1 MWSSYLGEVFACL
14 IRDGA
19 VNNAETVGFV
29 LASFGRKHQRSLQM
43 ALKVSW
49 GGNMEFA
56 GRLRRKTFLL
66 VWAGCLT
73 CVFAAVSAE
82 PQSSSDPVVREAI
95 QTGVRLEQ
103 SRQWRDAIEHYKD
116 AVKDWPENEH
126 LQYGLRRAKFHF
138 GIDRRYSDLSFKD
151 ELLSLSTA
159 EAFALFDSVLDQ
171 VRDHYVDPI
180 TTTWYVAHGTESLW
194 LSLAN
199 ERFIEQNA
207 FGADQQ
213 KVQQMRDELRDNYW
227 NKRLRS
233 RTEAHSMIREVAD
246 RAEQLVGLWST
257 TVILEYAFG
266 GCNGLDDYSNFLT
279 PDRYRDLNNNIDGE
293 FVGIGIVME
302 ADEGHGMSLV
312 DVLPNSPAFENGL
325 RAGEHIV
332 AVDGHDCREMT
343 TDEAAGLLTGLS
355 GSFVKLEIQDMRTP
369 EVRTVVC
376 PRRAVKVDSIP
387 IAEII
392 DDEQKIGYIRMTGF
406 QKSSPDEMDA
416 AMNRLAQQGMKS
428 LIWDLRGNP
437 GGLLSA
443 AVHVCDR
450 FITEGRIVSTRGR
463 NADQNLSYSANRIGT
478 WDIPVTL
485 IIDGHS
491 ASASEIVAGAIRD
504 HHRGKIVGRQSFGK
518 WSVQT
523 IYPSTWQT
531 GLRLTTAKFYSPNGD
546 NWTKIGIKPD
556 IEVTL
561 SEDAPEHR
569 GSTDLDVE
577 GDPDIQAALGVLR
590 TPQYS
595 RR

>member
-1 MWSSYLGEVFACL
+1 
-14 IRDGA
+14 
-19 VNNAETVGFV
+19 
-29 LASFGRKHQRSLQM
+29 
-43 ALKVSW
+43 
-49 GGNMEFA
+49 
-56 GRLRRKTFLL
+56 
-66 VWAGCLT
+66 
-73 CVFAAVSAE
+73 
-82 PQSSSDPVVREAI
+82 
-95 QTGVRLEQ
+95 
-103 SRQWRDAIEHYKD
+103 
-116 AVKDWPENEH
+116 
-126 LQYGLRRAKFHF
+126 
-138 GIDRRYSDLSFKD
+138 
-151 ELLSLSTA
+151 
-159 EAFALFDSVLDQ
+159 
-171 VRDHYVDPI
+171 
-180 TTTWYVAHGTESLW
+180 
-194 LSLAN
+194 
-199 ERFIEQNA
+199 
-207 FGADQQ
+207 
-213 KVQQMRDELRDNYW
+213 
-227 NKRLRS
+227 
-233 RTEAHSMIREVAD
+233 
-246 RAEQLVGLWST
+246 
-257 TVILEYAFG
+257 
-266 GCNGLDDYSNFLT
+266 
-279 PDRYRDLNNNIDGE
+279 
-293 FVGIGIVME
+293 
-302 ADEGHGMSLV
+302 
-312 DVLPNSPAFENGL
+312 
-325 RAGEHIV
+325 
-332 AVDGHDCREMT
+332 
-343 TDEAAGLLTGLS
+343 
-355 GSFVKLEIQDMRTP
+355 
-369 EVRTVVC
+369 
-376 PRRAVKVDSIP
+376 
-387 IAEII
+387 
-392 DDEQKIGYIRMTGF
+392 
-406 QKSSPDEMDA
+406 
-416 AMNRLAQQGMKS
+416 LAQQGMKS